1 MKFHLDTA
9 EIFIPDNEPIEQAL
23 ARTTHLC
30 FSAHQ
35 DDIEIMAANPILE
48 CFQQKDKWF
57 AGVVVTNG
65 RGSPRNGIY
74 EHYSDDEMRLVRFK
88 EQRKSAYVGEFSA
101 QIMLDFPSK
110 VIKDP
115 SSNEPMEDL
124 LAILRATKPEV
135 VYTHNLADKHDTHVA
150 VALRVI
156 EALRKLDPAERPERF
171 VGCEVWRALDWMV
184 DYDKVTMDLSSHE
197 NLQFALLGVFDSQI
211 VGGKRYDLASM
222 GRRRANATYFE
233 SHGVDNTTGLSYGM
247 DLTPL
252 MHDASIDPAAFISNF
267 MQRFA
272 NDVQER
278 IRRMSQKCVE
288 IESSSERR
296 EDRKIQ

>member
-9 EIFIPDNEPIEQAL
+9 EIFVPDGQPVEQAL

-48 CFQQKDKWF
+48 CFQRKDKWF
-57 AGVVVTNG
+57 TGVVVTDG

-110 VIKDP
+110 MIKDASCQQP
-115 SSNEPMEDL
+115 LEDI
-124 LAILRATKPEV
+124 LAILRATRPKI

-156 EALRKLDPAERPERF
+156 EALRKLDPAERPERC

-184 DYDKVTMDLSSHE
+184 DSDKLTMNLSGHE

-247 DLTPL
+247 DMTPL
-252 MHDASIDPAAFISNF
+252 MNDASLEPAKFVEEF
-267 MQRFA
+267 VQRFV
-272 NDVQER
+272 NDINDR
-278 IRRMSQKCVE
+278 IRRIS
-288 IESSSERR
+288 
-296 EDRKIQ
+296 

>member
-1 MKFHLDTA
+1 MNFHLNTA
-9 EIFIPDNEPIEQAL
+9 EIFIPDGQSIESAL

-35 DDIEIMAANPILE
+35 DDIEIMAANPIVE

-57 AGVVVTNG
+57 TGVVVTDG
-65 RGSPRNGIY
+65 RGSPRNGLY
-74 EHYSDDEMRLVRFK
+74 EQYGDDEMRLVRFK
-88 EQRKSAYVGEFSA
+88 EQRKAAYVGEFAA

-110 VIKDP
+110 VVKDA
-115 SSNEPMEDL
+115 SRNEPVDD
-124 LAILRATKPEV
+124 ILEIIRATRPRI

-156 EALRKLDPAERPERF
+156 EALRKLEPAERPEKV
-171 VGCEVWRALDWMV
+171 VGCEVWRALDWML
-184 DYDKVTMDLSSHE
+184 DSDKLMMDLSDHE

-211 VGGKRYDLASM
+211 AGGKRYDLASM

-247 DLTPL
+247 DMTPL
-252 MHDASIDPAAFISNF
+252 MNDVSLKPEEFVSGFIE
-267 MQRFA
+267 RFA
-272 NDVQER
+272 KDVQER
-278 IRRMSQKCVE
+278 ISRMS
-288 IESSSERR
+288 
-296 EDRKIQ
+296 